1 MTYDRI
7 SRFAPI
13 NDVDNDKVKEIAE
26 SIKANGYVG
35 CPILIF
41 GESLLTG
48 SHRKAALDLL
58 DAEGYD
64 VAGLDV
70 AEDVTEIIENA
81 ISVFEEENGYIPDID
96 FSNIGWLLKG
106 SWVEAYKEEIEEW

>member
-35 CPILIF
+35 CPILVF

-64 VAGLDV
+64 DDTREKVHSEFAPC
-70 AEDVTEIIENA
+70 TEEEFLNGYLA
-81 ISVFEEENGYIPDID
+81 ISEDDLI
-96 FSNIGWLLKG
+96 IG
-106 SWVEAYKEEIEEW
+106 

>member
-35 CPILIF
+35 CPILVF
-41 GESLLTG
+41 GESLLT
-48 SHRKAALDLL
+48 
-58 DAEGYD
+58 
-64 VAGLDV
+64 
-70 AEDVTEIIENA
+70 
-81 ISVFEEENGYIPDID
+81 
-96 FSNIGWLLKG
+96 
-106 SWVEAYKEEIEEW
+106 

>member
-1 MTYDRI
+1 MTYNRI

-26 SIKANGYVG
+26 SITANGYVG
-35 CPILIF
+35 CPILVF

-81 ISVFEEENGYIPDID
+81 ISVFEE
-96 FSNIGWLLKG
+96 
-106 SWVEAYKEEIEEW
+106 

>member
-41 GESLLTG
+41 GESP
-48 SHRKAALDLL
+48 SHR
-58 DAEGYD
+58 
-64 VAGLDV
+64 
-70 AEDVTEIIENA
+70 
-81 ISVFEEENGYIPDID
+81 IP
-96 FSNIGWLLKG
+96 SQGCT
-106 SWVEAYKEEIEEW
+106 